1 MSRMI
6 NGFLNVSRLESGK
19 LLIEKSNFNLDELL
33 KETIEETYIS
43 QSSHQIILN
52 PTCNVVLNADRD
64 KIGNVISNLISNGL
78 KYSDNGTRL
87 EVTCKLHDTQV
98 EIQIKDEGIGIK
110 PDDIEKLFERYYR
123 VQGNHTISGF
133 GIGLYLSAEIIE
145 RHGGRIWAES
155 EEGKGS
161 VFHFTLPLS

>member
-1 MSRMI
+1 MI

-19 LLIEKSNFNLDELL
+19 LLIEKTNFSLSELL
-33 KETIEETYIS
+33 KETIEETYVS

-52 PTCNVVLNADRD
+52 PTCEVNINADRN

-78 KYSDNGTRL
+78 KYSDNGTRI
-87 EVTCKLHDTQV
+87 EINCKLHHTEV

-110 PDDIEKLFERYYR
+110 PEDIDKLFERYYR

-161 VFHFTLPLS
+161 VFYFTLPLG